1 MACSQVP
8 LSDLSAKKPLSH
20 NPRRSIL
27 KVFWRVKKGFAL
39 KQQTAW
45 HNRSNPFLEKPKTKN
60 QKPKTLNA
68 DAQR

>member
-1 MACSQVP
+1 

-20 NPRRSIL
+20 NPRRSLL

-60 QKPKTLNA
+60 QKP
-68 DAQR
+68 